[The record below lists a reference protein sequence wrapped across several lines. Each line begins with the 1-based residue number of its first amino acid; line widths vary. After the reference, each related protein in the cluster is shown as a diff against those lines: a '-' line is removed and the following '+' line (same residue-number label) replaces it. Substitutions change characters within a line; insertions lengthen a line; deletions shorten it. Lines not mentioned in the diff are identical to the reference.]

1 MSKII
6 ISCAITGSI
15 HTPSMS
21 PHLPVTPEAIAEQAI
36 GAAQAG
42 AAILHLHARDPSDGR
57 PSADP
62 AHFMAFLPRIKAGCE
77 AVINLSTGGSAV
89 MTLDQ
94 RLAGPL
100 AAAPEMASL
109 NMGTMNFALYPMLG
123 KDRDWLHDWEE
134 PFLRNS
140 DDLVFRNTP
149 RDIEGILRIASAAER
164 GARFEF
170 ECYDVGHLH
179 MLAHFR
185 DRGMVKAPIFIQFV
199 MGVLGGIA
207 AEPEH
212 LAHMKATADRL
223 FGDDYLFST
232 LAAGRQ
238 QMPMAAISAGMG
250 GHVRVGLED
259 NLFISRGVL
268 ATRMPNRSPA
278 FAPSSRGWA
287 ARLATPEEA
296 RAMLRPEG
304 CGPGGFLMP
313 QVAHPSR
320 RPRRSPSARCWSAR
334 ACRSCWDTPT
344 SAGTRRSA
352 AKRAFGPH
360 PAFVP
365 RLLAEDG

>member
-36 GAAQAG
+36 GAAKAG
-42 AAILHLHARDPSDGR
+42 AAILHLHARDPADGR
-57 PSADP
+57 PSATRE
-62 AHFMAFLPRIKAGCE
+62 HFMAFLPAIKAGCD
-77 AVINLSTGGSAV
+77 AIVNLTTGGSAV
-89 MTLDQ
+89 MTLDE

-123 KDRDWLHDWEE
+123 KDRDWLHTWEE

-149 RDIEGILRIASAAER
+149 RDITGILQRLGEER

-170 ECYDVGHLH
+170 ECYDLGHLH

-185 DRGMVKAPIFIQFV
+185 DRGLVQAPIFIQFV

-223 FGDDYLFST
+223 FGGDYLFST

-259 NLFISRGVL
+259 NLFIARGKL
-268 ATRMPNRSPA
+268 ATSNA
-278 FAPSSRGWA
+278 EQV
-287 ARLATPEEA
+287 ARIRAIVEGMGREVATPAEA
-296 RAMLRPEG
+296 RAMLGLKGADR
-304 CGPGGFLMP
+304 
-313 QVAHPSR
+313 VA
-320 RPRRSPSARCWSAR
+320 
-334 ACRSCWDTPT
+334 
-344 SAGTRRSA
+344 
-352 AKRAFGPH
+352 F
-360 PAFVP
+360 
-365 RLLAEDG
+365 

>member
-21 PHLPVTPEAIAEQAI
+21 PYLPVTPDAIAEQAI

-42 AAILHLHARDPSDGR
+42 AAILHLHARDPADGR

-62 AHFMAFLPRIKAGCE
+62 AHFRAFLPRIKAGCD

-149 RDIEGILRIASAAER
+149 RDIAGILQRLGAER

-185 DRGMVKAPIFIQFV
+185 DRGMVQAPIFIQFV

-212 LAHMKATADRL
+212 LAHLKATADRL
-223 FGDDYLFST
+223 FGRDYQFSV

-238 QMPMAAISAGMG
+238 QLPMAAISAGMG

-268 ATRMPNRSPA
+268 ATSNA
-278 FAPSSRGWA
+278 EQV
-287 ARLATPEEA
+287 ARIRTIVEGMGREVATPHEA
-296 RAMLRPEG
+296 RAILGLKGAARV
-304 CGPGGFLMP
+304 GF
-313 QVAHPSR
+313 
-320 RPRRSPSARCWSAR
+320 
-334 ACRSCWDTPT
+334 
-344 SAGTRRSA
+344 
-352 AKRAFGPH
+352 
-360 PAFVP
+360 
-365 RLLAEDG
+365 